1 MCPVRSVTYV
11 PCRSLVF
18 NLIVR
23 WERTLL
29 GAQKHNARFRQMHGN
44 SACNIQ
50 WLPKPDFCNCVILA
64 ANEGFQA
71 SGLLTSRNREYRK
84 SLGPDSQ
91 RPTQG
96 VRAVLR
102 WQILQSLRNGGIQMG
117 NQVSRRK
124 FLGIASA
131 LAVMPDTL
139 GFVEAPPSNKL
150 LSGEETPASYKT
162 AGRIVDMHVHFDE
175 EKSGFIGD
183 LLKLS
188 DRLNLTACVL
198 TPFAHGKVVAE
209 ATKQHPA
216 QIIPFGSVDLD
227 ASDVVKQVEELHSM
241 GYRGL
246 GELEFVR
253 KAYNDSSY
261 FPVYELANRYGWI
274 VLFHTGI
281 VLRKTFDEPEDVAS
295 GRIRPIYLEEIARR
309 FPKITVLG
317 AHCGNP
323 EYEWAAEIARW
334 NPNVFFDLSGSTLTK
349 MHGRLA
355 EFQRIFWWSGTK
367 WGTKTPE
374 DDPSAFV
381 KLVFGSDEGL
391 DGIAPALDQ
400 YRAMFD
406 SCDVP
411 VPTRKLILG
420 GTLTK

>member
-1 MCPVRSVTYV
+1 
-11 PCRSLVF
+11 
-18 NLIVR
+18 
-23 WERTLL
+23 
-29 GAQKHNARFRQMHGN
+29 
-44 SACNIQ
+44 
-50 WLPKPDFCNCVILA
+50 
-64 ANEGFQA
+64 
-71 SGLLTSRNREYRK
+71 
-84 SLGPDSQ
+84 
-91 RPTQG
+91 
-96 VRAVLR
+96 
-102 WQILQSLRNGGIQMG
+102 MG

-131 LAVMPDTL
+131 VAVMPDTW
-139 GFVEAPPSNKL
+139 GFVKAPPSNKL
-150 LSGEETPASYKT
+150 LSVEETPATYKT

-175 EKSGFIGD
+175 GKPSFIGD

-198 TPFAHGKVVAE
+198 TPFAYRKVVAE
-209 ATKQHPA
+209 AAKQHSA

-227 ASDVVKQVEELHSM
+227 APDVVKQVEELHAM

-246 GELEFVR
+246 GEMEFVR

-261 FPVYELANRYGWI
+261 LPVYELANRYGWI

-295 GRIRPIYLEEIARR
+295 GRMRPIYLEEIARR

-355 EFQRIFWWSGTK
+355 DFQKFFWWSATE
-367 WGTKTPE
+367 WHSAEWNVKTPNN
-374 DDPSAFV
+374 DPSAFI
-381 KLVFGSDEGL
+381 KIVFGSDTDLAGVESVVN
-391 DGIAPALDQ
+391 Q

-406 SCDVP
+406 ACDVP
-411 VPTRKLILG
+411 ERTRNMIMG
-420 GTLTK
+420 GTLSKMLGLPD